1 MEDALGVSIPEE
13 IRALRRLIY
22 CGEWLESHSLH
33 VYMLH
38 APDFLGYESA
48 FAMAREHGE
57 IVERGLRTK
66 KVGNELIAAI
76 GGREIHP
83 INVRVG
89 GFYRAPDRRDLE
101 PLRDQL
107 ARAREEAAETVRW
120 TASLPFPELEPD
132 YEFVALRSPVEEY
145 PIDRGRIVSSRGIDV
160 EAAGFDE
167 TFEEE
172 QVPHSNALHCRVRGR
187 GSYLAGPMARFNL
200 NLDRLS
206 PPARQAAEE
215 AGIGSGCRNPFQS
228 IVVRAVEI
236 LYACDEALRLI
247 DAYEPPDPPAMEPEP
262 RAAVGH
268 GVTEAP
274 RGLLYHRYELGE
286 EGEIRTARIVPPDLA
301 EPAHDRGGP
310 PRIRAAQP
318 RARRRGADPALRA
331 DDPQLRPLHLVRH
344 ALPAARGRPRV
355 RVIGIGNPLRGD
367 DAVGLLVARRVRE
380 LAGPE
385 VEVMELE
392 GEPSRLI
399 DAWQGARL
407 VVVVDAVKS
416 GAAEGAVMRFDAT
429 AEPLPPPCR
438 SPPRTPSASAT
449 RSRSLA
455 RWTGCP
461 SA

>member
-1 MEDALGVSIPEE
+1 MEGEGEMYVRVRGDEVLDVELRIYEAPRLFEALLRSRSFTEAPDITARICGICPVAYQMSACEAMEDALGISVPGEV
-13 IRALRRLIY
+13 RALRRLIY

-66 KVGNELIAAI
+66 KAGNQLIETI

-120 TASLPFPELEPD
+120 IASLPFPELEPD
-132 YEFVALRSPVEEY
+132 YEFVALRSPAEEY

-206 PPARQAAEE
+206 PSAREAAEE

-236 LYACDEALRLI
+236 LYACDEAVRLI
-247 DAYEPPDPPAMEPEP
+247 DAYEPPDPPAI
-262 RAAVGH
+262 
-268 GVTEAP
+268 EASTAGGRRP
-274 RGLLYHRYELGE
+274 RGH
-286 EGEIRTARIVPPDLA
+286 
-301 EPAHDRGGP
+301 
-310 PRIRAAQP
+310 
-318 RARRRGADPALRA
+318 RGATRPAL
-331 DDPQLRPLHLVRH
+331 PPL
-344 ALPAARGRPRV
+344 
-355 RVIGIGNPLRGD
+355 
-367 DAVGLLVARRVRE
+367 
-380 LAGPE
+380 
-385 VEVMELE
+385 
-392 GEPSRLI
+392 
-399 DAWQGARL
+399 
-407 VVVVDAVKS
+407 
-416 GAAEGAVMRFDAT
+416 
-429 AEPLPPPCR
+429 
-438 SPPRTPSASAT
+438 
-449 RSRSLA
+449 
-455 RWTGCP
+455 
-461 SA
+461 